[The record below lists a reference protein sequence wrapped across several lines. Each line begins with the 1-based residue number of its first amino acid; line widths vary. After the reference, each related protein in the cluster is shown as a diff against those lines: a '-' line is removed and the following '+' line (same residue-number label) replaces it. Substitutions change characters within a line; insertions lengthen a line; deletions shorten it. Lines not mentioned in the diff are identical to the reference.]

1 MLVDQQAP
9 IAPDTILNQVDK
21 ADKSDKSA
29 KDAAEA
35 ELERQC
41 QALDVPGYSVETDG
55 VFTVIRRTTKTGRSA
70 TFPARMA
77 RCVHGIC

>member
-1 MLVDQQAP
+1 MLVDQQSP
-9 IAPDTILNQVDK
+9 IAPDTSSDK
-21 ADKSDKSA
+21 VNTADKSGNGA
-29 KDAAEA
+29 EDAAEK

-41 QALDVPGYSVETDG
+41 QALDVPGYRVETEG

-77 RCVHGIC
+77 R